1 MFFLIFRLVAINKD
15 GLKWN
20 FLVIKYQK
28 LLKTLDNYVPV
39 KLEKTVNQLDLKDLV
54 FIGLLK
60 DLWYKGEILLME
72 MELDALVYTAINL
85 RMRTLN

>member
-1 MFFLIFRLVAINKD
+1 MAINKD

-28 LLKTLDNYVPV
+28 LLKTLDNYVLV